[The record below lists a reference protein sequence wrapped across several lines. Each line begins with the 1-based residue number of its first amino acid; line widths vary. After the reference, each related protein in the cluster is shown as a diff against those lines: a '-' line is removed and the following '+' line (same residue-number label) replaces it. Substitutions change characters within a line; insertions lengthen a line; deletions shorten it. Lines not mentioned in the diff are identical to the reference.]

1 MTKHSAAHGALFVGK
16 ERRDKTGECSATTGR
31 ASRCRIIFVLYFI
44 DDSDEMTTFVIE
56 NVDPPQSTAVES
68 TIGTVRVRD
77 RRTTSG

>member
-1 MTKHSAAHGALFVGK
+1 MVPSLWVRKDVIKRVSV
-16 ERRDKTGECSATTGR
+16 RRRLAVPVLD
-31 ASRCRIIFVLYFI
+31 ASFSLPYFI